1 MMTHIFENR
10 EEAGKLLAERLSE
23 FADRQDAVVLAL
35 PRGGVPVAFEVAI
48 HLGLPL
54 DVFVVRKLGVPWQ
67 PELAFGAIASG
78 NTRVLNDSIVQSCRL
93 TEQEIETVTRAESTE
108 LVRRERAYRDAR
120 PPLELSGKTV
130 ILVDD
135 GLATGATM
143 RAAVQAVRSKHPAQ
157 IVVAVPVGSVQTCRE
172 LDELSDVMCVCA
184 TTPEPFYGVGMWYR
198 DFSQTTDAEV
208 RELLARAEAIEH
220 HDRAFVA
227 G

>member
-1 MMTHIFENR
+1 MTQIFENR
-10 EEAGKLLAERLSE
+10 EEAGEELAEKLSA
-23 FADRQDAVVLAL
+23 FAGQTGAVVLGL
-35 PRGGVPVAFEVAI
+35 PRGGVPVAYRVARR
-48 HLGLPL
+48 LGLPL

-78 NTRVLNDSIVQSCRL
+78 DTLVLNQSIVQSCRL
-93 TEQEIETVTRAESTE
+93 TEQEIESVVRIENIE
-108 LVRRERAYRDAR
+108 LLRRENAYRGSR
-120 PPLELSGKTV
+120 PPLDLNGKTV

-143 RAAVQAVRSKHPAQ
+143 RAAVKAVRSKHPKR
-157 IVVAVPVGSVQTCRE
+157 IIIAVPVGSVDTCRE
-172 LDELSDVMCVCA
+172 LDQLSEVMCVCA

-208 RELLARAEAIEH
+208 RELLTNAEMIGRHE
-220 HDRAFVA
+220 RAFVA

>member
-1 MMTHIFENR
+1 MTQIFQNR
-10 EEAGKLLAERLSE
+10 EEAGKALAEKLSA
-23 FADRQDAVVLAL
+23 FADRPDTLVLGL

-48 HLGLPL
+48 RLGLPL
-54 DVFVVRKLGVPWQ
+54 DVFIVRKLGVPWQ

-78 NTRVLNDSIVQSCRL
+78 NTRVFNEGIVQSCRL
-93 TEQEIETVTRAESTE
+93 TEQEIESVARAEQIE
-108 LVRRERAYRDAR
+108 LVRRERAYRDSR
-120 PPLELSGKTV
+120 PPVELTGKTV

-157 IVVAVPVGSVQTCRE
+157 IIVAVPVGSVQTCRE
-172 LDELSDVMCVCA
+172 LDQLSDVMCVCA

-198 DFSQTTDAEV
+198 DFSQTTDTDV
-208 RELLARAEAIEH
+208 RELLARAEIIER

>member
-1 MMTHIFENR
+1 MTQIFENR
-10 EEAGKLLAERLSE
+10 KEAGKQLAENLTE
-23 FADRQDAVVLAL
+23 FVARKDTVVLAL

-48 HLGLPL
+48 RLGLPL

-78 NTRVLNDSIVQSCRL
+78 NTRVLNDSVVQSCRL
-93 TEQEIETVTRAESTE
+93 TEQEIETVTRAETTE
-108 LVRRERAYRDAR
+108 LVRRERAYRDSR
-120 PPLELSGKTV
+120 PQLEINGKTV

-143 RAAVQAVRSKHPAQ
+143 RAAVQSIRSKHPAL
-157 IVVAVPVGSVQTCRE
+157 IIVAVPVGSVQTCRE
-172 LDELSDVMCVCA
+172 LGELTDVMCVCA

-208 RELLARAEAIEH
+208 RELLARAESIEFH
-220 HDRAFVA
+220 GRAFVA

>member
-1 MMTHIFENR
+1 MMTQIFENR
-10 EEAGKLLAERLSE
+10 EEAGKQLAEKLSE
-23 FADRQDAVVLAL
+23 FAGRPDAVVLAL
-35 PRGGVPVAFEVAI
+35 PRGGVPVAFEVAV
-48 HLGLPL
+48 HLALPL

-78 NTRVLNDSIVQSCRL
+78 NTRVLNESIVRSCRL

-108 LVRRERAYRDAR
+108 LVRRERAYRNSR
-120 PPLELSGKTV
+120 PPLELNGKTV

-143 RAAVQAVRSKHPAQ
+143 RAAVQAIRSKHPAQ
-157 IVVAVPVGSVQTCRE
+157 IIVAVPVGSVQTCRE
-172 LDELSDVMCVCA
+172 LGELTDVMCICA

-208 RELLARAEAIEH
+208 RELLARAEAIEF
-220 HDRAFVA
+220 HDHAFVA

>member
-1 MMTHIFENR
+1 MTQIFENR
-10 EEAGKLLAERLSE
+10 EEAGKQLAEKLSA
-23 FADRQDAVVLAL
+23 FADQPDAVVLGL
-35 PRGGVPVAFEVAI
+35 PRGGIPVAYEVAI

-67 PELAFGAIASG
+67 PELAFGAMASG
-78 NTRVLNDSIVQSCRL
+78 NTMVFNDDIVRSCSL
-93 TEQEIETVTRAESTE
+93 TEHEIESVARAEQIE
-108 LVRRERAYRDAR
+108 LARRERAYRDSR
-120 PPLELSGKTV
+120 PPLELTGKKV

-157 IVVAVPVGSVQTCRE
+157 IIVAVPVGSAQTCRE
-172 LDELSDVMCVCA
+172 LDRLSDVMCVCA
-184 TTPEPFYGVGMWYR
+184 TTPEPFYGVGIWYH
-198 DFSQTTDAEV
+198 DFSQTTDTEV
-208 RELLARAEAIEH
+208 RELLARAEIIER

>member
-1 MMTHIFENR
+1 MTQIFENR
-10 EEAGKLLAERLSE
+10 EEAGEELAGKLSA
-23 FADRQDAVVLAL
+23 FAGQTGAVVLGL
-35 PRGGVPVAFEVAI
+35 PRGGVPVAYRVARR
-48 HLGLPL
+48 LGLPL

-78 NTRVLNDSIVQSCRL
+78 DTLVLNQSIVQSCRL
-93 TEQEIETVTRAESTE
+93 TEQEIESVVRIENIE
-108 LVRRERAYRDAR
+108 LLRRENAYRGSR
-120 PPLELSGKTV
+120 PPLDLNGKTV

-143 RAAVQAVRSKHPAQ
+143 RAAVKAVRSKHPKR
-157 IVVAVPVGSVQTCRE
+157 IIIAVPVGSVDTCRE
-172 LDELSDVMCVCA
+172 LDQLSEVMCVCA

-208 RELLARAEAIEH
+208 RELLTNAEMIGRHE
-220 HDRAFVA
+220 RAFVA